1 MWILET
7 NDPSIDRVT
16 FRLPP
21 GAVKTIG
28 RAPGAEF
35 IVEAALVSR
44 LHCQLTA
51 TADTL
56 HVKDLGST
64 NGTFVNGKRV
74 TNAELRD
81 GDTLSVGRLELIVSR
96 ST

>member
-7 NDPSIDRVT
+7 SDPSVERAT
-16 FRLPP
+16 FRLPA

-28 RAPGAEF
+28 RSPGAEF

-44 LHCQLTA
+44 LHCRLTA
-51 TADTL
+51 TTDSL
-56 HVKDLGST
+56 QVQDLDST
-64 NGTFVNGKRV
+64 NGTFVNGTRV
-74 TNAELRD
+74 TTGELRD
-81 GDTLSVGRLELIVSR
+81 GDKLSVGRLELIVSR